1 MRIGRLGAM
10 IGAGGLLLLSLAVIA
25 GIVSGD
31 GVGIGS
37 VGPGGVLL
45 GAAFGLLAT
54 GCLIVSFAA
63 GPTSS
68 QGSGLRS
75 ALAILGLGNL
85 LLLASALGSSLFSP
99 ASIQPVIA
107 ALLGIPVT
115 LIGLAALAITLPNA
129 LRSRSPR
136 DQ

>member
-45 GAAFGLLAT
+45 GAAFGFLAT
-54 GCLIVSFAA
+54 GC
-63 GPTSS
+63 
-68 QGSGLRS
+68 
-75 ALAILGLGNL
+75 
-85 LLLASALGSSLFSP
+85 
-99 ASIQPVIA
+99 
-107 ALLGIPVT
+107 
-115 LIGLAALAITLPNA
+115 
-129 LRSRSPR
+129 
-136 DQ
+136 